1 MLFGISSESFCRCWI
16 WMKETPEWLKERMRR
31 MSGLHFFLA
40 LILSAGP
47 FANRVATLVS
57 RGSDGS

>member
-1 MLFGISSESFCRCWI
+1 
-16 WMKETPEWLKERMRR
+16 MKGTPAWLEERMRK

-40 LILSAGP
+40 LSFSLRGP

-57 RGSDGS
+57 RRSDGS